1 METYIKWIT
10 SKTDPAENGGGQNKS
25 KIVSYLISTGF
36 ALQFVIDKAIPE
48 SMKDIQFYIFKIFFN
63 NLVFFILVPVAII
76 YFLETVNNYCRQF
89 ISSVYT
95 YLKELKLIPYD
106 LSKVEKAFSLL
117 RVRKIHPKSLALD
130 LEMYL

>member
-1 METYIKWIT
+1 M
-10 SKTDPAENGGGQNKS
+10 
-25 KIVSYLISTGF
+25 
-36 ALQFVIDKAIPE
+36 KA
-48 SMKDIQFYIFKIFFN
+48 IQFYIFKIFFN

-76 YFLETVNNYCRQF
+76 YFLETVNNYARQF

-95 YLKELKLIPYD
+95 YLKELKLIPFD